1 VTLVQSSPDA
11 TQTPV
16 KRGDLAPSRSREVVC
31 IGGGPGG
38 LYFALLYKKARPDAV
53 VTVVERNAAGVTFGW
68 GVVFSDE
75 TLSYLEENDPPTH
88 EAITSAFA
96 HWTAI
101 DIHYRGECL
110 RSDGH
115 GFSGIARKE
124 LLRILTERCLELG
137 VKILFDT
144 DVADYETVTRGADLV
159 VACDGVKSR
168 IRDLHA
174 DTFKPSLDLRSARYI
189 WLGTKKKFDAFTFYF
204 EENAHGMFQVHAY
217 RFDEDTSTFIVECDE
232 ASFLAAGLDKAST
245 EESIAYIEELFGK
258 HLTTSSGGREKLI
271 ANKSTWGQFV
281 TVKNESWHHGN
292 VVLLGDAAHTAHFSI
307 GSGTKLA
314 MEDSI
319 ALVKA
324 LVLHD
329 TDEGGIEK
337 ALTSYEEERRPIVE
351 RTQKAA
357 QDSLLW
363 FENVKRYRDLE
374 PTQFAFSLL
383 TRSKRITYDNLKL
396 RDARFAA
403 EVASWFGRSASTP
416 PSTPAMFAPFK
427 LRELVL
433 PNRVVVSPMCMYSAV
448 DGTPNEFH
456 FAHLTARAA
465 GGAGLVMAEMTDV
478 SREGRISPGCAGM
491 YLPEHVVAW
500 KRIVDHVHAHT
511 ASKIGLQLGH
521 AGRKAST
528 KLMWEGSD
536 RPLESGNWPI
546 MSASPLPYFPD
557 SQVPREM
564 DRSDM
569 DRVKGEYDRA
579 ATWADEAGFDLLEV
593 HMAHGYLLASFLSPL
608 TNIRTDAYGGSRE
621 NRMRFPLEVFD
632 AVRAAWPAKKP
643 ISVRISATD
652 WLPGGVDDEDVLALA
667 RALKEHGADI
677 IDCSAGMTTPSSRP
691 KFYGRMYQAYW
702 ADMVKNEVKI
712 PTITVGNI
720 SHADQINTLVLS
732 GRADLC
738 ALARPHLVNPHFTLN
753 AAIEQGYSDVFVP
766 PQYGIVRPPP
776 GGPPVR
782 SSV

>member
-1 VTLVQSSPDA
+1 
-11 TQTPV
+11 
-16 KRGDLAPSRSREVVC
+16 VC
-31 IGGGPGG
+31 IGGGPAG
-38 LYFALLYKKARPDAV
+38 LYFALLYKKARPDADI
-53 VTVVERNAAGVTFGW
+53 TVVERNAAGVTFGW

-75 TLSYLEENDPPTH
+75 TLSYLEDNDPPTH
-88 EAITSAFA
+88 EAITRAFA

-101 DIHYRGECL
+101 DIHYRNECL

-124 LLRILTERCLELG
+124 LLRILTERCVALG
-137 VKILFDT
+137 VKLVFGNE
-144 DVADYETVTRGADLV
+144 VVDYEIVTRGADLV
-159 VACDGVKSR
+159 IACDGVKSR
-168 IRDLHA
+168 IRDRHV
-174 DTFKPSLDLRSARYI
+174 DSFKPSLDVRSARYI

-232 ASFLAAGLDKAST
+232 ASFFAAGLDKATT

-258 HLTTSSGGREKLI
+258 HLGGEKLL
-271 ANKSTWGQFV
+271 ANKSAWGQFV

-324 LVLHD
+324 LALHD
-329 TDEGGIEK
+329 DTRESGIAK
-337 ALTSYEEERRPIVE
+337 ALASYEEERRPIVE

-396 RDARFAA
+396 RDARFAT

-416 PSTPAMFAPFK
+416 ASTPAMFAPFK

-433 PNRVVVSPMCMYSAV
+433 ANRVVVSPMCMYSAV
-448 DGTPNEFH
+448 DGTPNDFH
-456 FAHLTARAA
+456 FAHLAARAA

-478 SREGRISPGCAGM
+478 SREGRISPGCAGL

-500 KRIVDHVHAHT
+500 KRIVDHVHATT

-536 RPLESGNWPI
+536 RPLDSGNWPI
-546 MSASPLPYFPD
+546 MSASPLPYYPD

-608 TNIRTDAYGGSRE
+608 TNVRTDAYGGSRE

-632 AVRAAWPAKKP
+632 AVRSAWPAKKP

-677 IDCSAGMTTPSSRP
+677 IDCSAGMTTPDSRP

-702 ADMVKNEVKI
+702 ADMVRNEVKI
-712 PTITVGNI
+712 PTMTVGNI
-720 SHADQINTLVLS
+720 SQADQINTLVLS

-738 ALARPHLVNPHFTLN
+738 ALARPHLANPHFTLN
-753 AAIEQGYSDVFVP
+753 AAIEQGYRDLFIP

-782 SSV
+782 SSM